1 MNKLSVSS
9 FSSSDSAYYGDQQC
23 LSNSST
29 GGLALE
35 NIVLYFFLEA
45 KLLHNLASLNS
56 VSHWVY
62 YFFLLYFGLS
72 SYCKY
77 SYIADCLFFFF
88 LPIFLTNA
96 LFAKC
101 YAPMDSLSLF
111 NKKTKIQDHIL
122 KAPLGI

>member
-9 FSSSDSAYYGDQQC
+9 LSSSDSAYFGDQQC

-77 SYIADCLFFFF
+77 SYIADCLFFSFYPSF
-88 LPIFLTNA
+88 SLMPYLPNATLLWTVCPCSIRKPKYKTIF
-96 LFAKC
+96 
-101 YAPMDSLSLF
+101 
-111 NKKTKIQDHIL
+111 
-122 KAPLGI
+122 